1 MTIALRDVT
10 VDDAELVCDLF
21 STSFTATFAHL
32 YAPEDLALFMSQV
45 TTDAFAR
52 EIADPEF
59 RLQLAE
65 VDGEAAGFAKVAP
78 PGLPGF
84 TPAATRELRQL
95 YVLDRFMG
103 AGVGPALMDW
113 VIADAKAGGARHLQ
127 LSVYVENARAR
138 RFYEKRGFRVIGP
151 YKFMVGNHADED
163 FIMRVKL

>member
-21 STSFTATFAHL
+21 STSFRATFAHL
-32 YAPEDLALFMSQV
+32 YAAEDLALFMSEV
-45 TTDAFAR
+45 TPDAFVR

-65 VDGEAAGFAKVAP
+65 VDGVAAGFAKVAP

-113 VIADAKAGGARHLQ
+113 VIADATAWGARHLQ
-127 LSVYVENARAR
+127 LSVYVDNVRAR

>member
-10 VDDAELVCDLF
+10 VDDAEMVCDLF
-21 STSFTATFAHL
+21 STSFKATFAHL

-45 TTDAFAR
+45 TTDAFVR

-113 VIADAKAGGARHLQ
+113 VIADAKAWGARHLQ
-127 LSVYVENARAR
+127 LSVYVDNKRAR
-138 RFYEKRGFRVIGP
+138 RFYEQRGFRVIGP

-163 FIMRVKL
+163 VIMRVKL

>member
-1 MTIALRDVT
+1 MTIILRDVT
-10 VDDAELVCDLF
+10 VDDAGLVCAV
-21 STSFTATFAHL
+21 FTNGFKATFAHL

-45 TTDAFAR
+45 TPDAFMR

-59 RLQLAE
+59 RFQLAE
-65 VDGEAAGFAKVAP
+65 VDGVAAGFAKVAL

-95 YVLDRFMG
+95 YVLDRFIG
-103 AGVGPALMDW
+103 TGVGPALMDW
-113 VIADAKAGGARHLQ
+113 VIADAKVWGARHLQ
-127 LSVYVENARAR
+127 LSVYVDNARAR

-163 FIMRVKL
+163 VIMRVKL